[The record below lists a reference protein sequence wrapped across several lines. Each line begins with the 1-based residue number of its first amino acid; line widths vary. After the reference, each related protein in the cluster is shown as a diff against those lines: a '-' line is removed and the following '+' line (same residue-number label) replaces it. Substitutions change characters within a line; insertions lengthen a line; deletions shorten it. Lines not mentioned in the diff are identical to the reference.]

1 MPRFAWRKGGG
12 PGWNL
17 PGTALAMGCM
27 KATMVLDGKVR
38 ATLDAPIVD
47 THAHIYRTDMPMPGS
62 AWHRPPADALAEDY
76 IATLDAAG
84 VHFGVIAA
92 ASIFG
97 DYNDYVI
104 DSLQRFPRLQATVI
118 VQPGISTQSL
128 RRMADAGVVGLRFQ
142 FRNVA
147 NPPDLASFEYRHLLR
162 QVADLGWHVHLHDE
176 GERLPNFIE
185 ILEAAGP
192 RLVID
197 HLARPDSRT
206 GIRSAGFQAVLRA
219 VERGRT
225 WVKVSGGFRIE
236 PDGLAAQATAELMR
250 HAGPER
256 LMWGSD
262 WPFAAFEDRVRYDDV
277 LAAFRQYVPDPAQRR
292 AMDRTALA
300 FYFSERYS

>member
-1 MPRFAWRKGGG
+1 
-12 PGWNL
+12 
-17 PGTALAMGCM
+17 
-27 KATMVLDGKVR
+27 MVLEAKPG
-38 ATLDAPIVD
+38 AALDAPIVD
-47 THAHIYRTDMPMPGS
+47 THAHIYRVDMPMPGS

-104 DSLQRFPRLQATVI
+104 DSLTRFPRLRATVI
-118 VQPGISTQSL
+118 VQAGISTQAL
-128 RRMADAGVVGLRFQ
+128 RRMADAGVVGVRFQ

-147 NPPDLASFEYRHLLR
+147 SPPDLASFEYRRLLR
-162 QVADLGWHVHLHDE
+162 AVADLGWHVHLHDE
-176 GERLPNFIE
+176 GERLPSYIE

-197 HLARPDSRT
+197 HLGRPDART
-206 GIRSAGFQAVLRA
+206 GTASAGFQAVLRA

-225 WVKVSGGFRIE
+225 WVKISGGFRVE
-236 PDGLAAQATAELMR
+236 PEGLAAQAAAELMR

-262 WPFAAFEDRVRYDDV
+262 WPFAAFEDRITYANV
-277 LAAFRQYVPDPAQRR
+277 LAAFRQYVPDPLQRR